1 MENGL
6 QLFSAGRQ
14 HKFHPGSYLLFSDVV
29 MPGNINGYEL
39 AEQAREKNSKLK
51 VLIASGFADKF
62 AGNEK
67 YAKYG
72 FELIPKPYDRGQLAE
87 KLHQLLDA

>member
-1 MENGL
+1 MPA
-6 QLFSAGRQ
+6 S
-14 HKFHPGSYLLFSDVV
+14 HKDLIFL

-62 AGNEK
+62 GGNEK

-72 FELIPKPYDRGQLAE
+72 FELIPKPYDRAKLAE
-87 KLHQLLDA
+87 KLRQLLDA